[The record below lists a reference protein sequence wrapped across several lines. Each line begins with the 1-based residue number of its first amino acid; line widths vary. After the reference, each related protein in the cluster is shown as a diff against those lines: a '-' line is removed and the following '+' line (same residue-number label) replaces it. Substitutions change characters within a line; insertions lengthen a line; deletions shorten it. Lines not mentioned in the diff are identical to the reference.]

1 MVNEVEEKLLKY
13 LEVETELL
21 RVQRLLEFEKNEIE
35 CLSDSI
41 SDLKESTTEKLSD
54 RINKKEQSKIS
65 LMKSNQQYDF
75 EKLSLQNQIEILNH
89 FDSKYI
95 HDY

>member
-75 EKLSLQNQIEILNH
+75 EKLSL
-89 FDSKYI
+89 
-95 HDY
+95 